1 MKPRSYR
8 YWLASATMLSTA
20 SLMGVQD
27 VAAQNIAIEEIIVT
41 ARNREESLQNVPLS
55 VTVFSSEMIERAGI
69 ARIDDIARLTPSLV
83 FEQNFSAQDT
93 RPIIRGLPAS
103 RGRPP
108 IGVLIDGV
116 DVSSEAVA
124 TAGGGNLLNLRL
136 IDVDRIEVVK
146 GPQSALYGRVAFG
159 GAINYVT
166 KRPGDEVSGSL
177 NATAASHGTY
187 EVVGAVEGPV
197 VDEAMNIRLH
207 AGYSRSDGYHEN
219 TVSDKNIG
227 GYESAQ
233 ASLTTALRLTENFTV
248 DASVTYS
255 KTDSEQQ
262 PYVAIGIA
270 NGTSVPLALPSN
282 VAGKL
287 TGNLRLPGSILAPP
301 LGELRPNQ
309 TVNVSLNPR
318 TLEDYPG
325 SSLDTFFSRVH
336 AEYDL
341 GGAVIESTTGY
352 LRAKSSVFQD
362 IDGVGRKPVQ
372 VMFPLPGGIGE
383 PLPSTFEFS
392 TEGVTKQFSEDIKI
406 GNINS
411 DDKFRW
417 LVGGLY
423 WDEKS
428 NQDNR
433 SFAVLLINPTSSA
446 GLNNVLAGNPRNTS
460 TGESR
465 ETSHYSVYGLVEYD
479 VSSSLTVGLEAR
491 QYWEDFV
498 YGFPTSQIGFGLG
511 LTPVATNPGA
521 PGPKGLP
528 LSQKYFAP
536 KGYIEYQASED
547 VMVYGSIGK
556 GVKPGGIST
565 VGRFNRLEDNV
576 FSAEQLWNYEIGAKT
591 TWLDGRAIFN
601 SALFYMDYTDKQVS
615 TLVVDP
621 TVATGF
627 RSVIA
632 NAGAARVYG
641 AEIDSRFA
649 LSEQFDFAFA
659 YTFLDAKYTDFT
671 IFTRSAS
678 NVAFSGECEV
688 VEVGSGR
695 SSTQCLLDLSGNNL
709 ERAPKHALSATLTY
723 TQPITDSLEL
733 LAEASLQ
740 YQSKR
745 YFTEYNGQWFGGFSN
760 VDVRLGLQS
769 EFWSITGYVDNLFDN
784 KTIKS
789 GFGQGDFFG
798 FFTNRGSRAAVL
810 NKADPIRGGIRASYR
825 F

>member
-1 MKPRSYR
+1 MRLKTLL
-8 YWLASATMLSTA
+8 LATVAVAIATP
-20 SLMGVQD
+20 
-27 VAAQNIAIEEIIVT
+27 VAAQSVAIEEIIVT
-41 ARNREESLQNVPLS
+41 VRKREESLQDVPLS
-55 VTVFSSEMIERAGI
+55 VTVFSAELIERAGI

-93 RPIIRGLPAS
+93 RPIIRGLPAT

-166 KRPGDEVSGSL
+166 KRPGDEVSGKL
-177 NATAASHGTY
+177 NVTAASHGTY

-197 VDEAMNIRLH
+197 VDEAMSIRLH
-207 AGYSRSDGYHEN
+207 AGYSRSAGYHEN

-233 ASLTTALRLTENFTV
+233 GSLTASLRPTENFTV

-255 KTDSEQQ
+255 ENDTEQQ

-270 NGTSVPLALPSN
+270 NGTSVPVALPSN
-282 VAGKL
+282 VAGQ
-287 TGNLRLPGSILAPP
+287 TVGNLTLPDSILAPP
-301 LGELRPNQ
+301 KGELRPNQ
-309 TVNVSLNPR
+309 TVNVGLNPR

-325 SSLDTFFSRVH
+325 SSLDTFFGRVH
-336 AEYDL
+336 AEYDI
-341 GGAVIESTTGY
+341 GEAVIESTTGY
-352 LRAKSSVFQD
+352 LRATSSIFQD

-383 PLPSTFEFS
+383 PLPSTFEFI
-392 TEGVTKQFSEDIKI
+392 TDGVTKQVSEDIRI
-406 GNINS
+406 SNIDS

-423 WDEKS
+423 WHEKS

-433 SFAVLLINPTSSA
+433 SFAVLLINPAASA
-446 GLNNVLAGNPRNTS
+446 GLNNVLAGNPINTS

-465 ETSHYSVYGLVEYD
+465 ETTHYSVYGVVEYD
-479 VSSSLTVGLEAR
+479 VSPSLSVGVEGR

-511 LTPVATNPGA
+511 LTPVATRTGA

-536 KGYIEYQASED
+536 KGYIEYQASGD

-556 GVKPGGIST
+556 GVKPGGLST
-565 VGRFNRLEDNV
+565 VGVFNQLEDNI
-576 FSAEQLWNYEIGAKT
+576 FDAEQLWNYEIGAKT

-601 SALFYMDYTDKQVS
+601 PAFFYMDYTNKQVS

-621 TVATGF
+621 TAASGF

-649 LSEQFDFAFA
+649 LSEQFAFAFA
-659 YTFLDAKYTDFT
+659 YTFLDSKYTDFD

-678 NVAFSGECEV
+678 NIAFASECEV
-688 VEVGSGR
+688 VEVGSGA

-723 TQPITDSLEL
+723 TQPITDDFEL

-745 YFTEYNGQWFGGFSN
+745 YFTQFNGQWFGGFAN

-769 EFWSITGYVDNLFDN
+769 ELWSITAYVDNLFDN

-798 FFTNRGSRAAVL
+798 FFTNRGSRAAVF
-810 NKADPIRGGIRASYR
+810 NKANPLRGGIRASYR